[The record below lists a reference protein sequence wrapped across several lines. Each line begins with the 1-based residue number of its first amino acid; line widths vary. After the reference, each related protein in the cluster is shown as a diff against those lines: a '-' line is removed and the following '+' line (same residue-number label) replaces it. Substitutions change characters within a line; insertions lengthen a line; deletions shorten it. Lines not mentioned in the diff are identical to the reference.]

1 MRARITIT
9 LAVVASLAAL
19 VVALGVLQPTVST
32 AAPDTGVC
40 VSVGVPNP
48 EPPSAAEAA
57 ELKRAE
63 AEIGKPIARMTIGEQ
78 HCFATDAEAREFIA
92 TLERPAD

>member
-1 MRARITIT
+1 MRARIALT

-32 AAPDTGVC
+32 AAPDTGSC
-40 VSVGVPNP
+40 VSIGVPIAETP
-48 EPPSAAEAA
+48 TVAEAA

-63 AEIGKPIARMTIGEQ
+63 AEIGKPIARYTVGEQ
-78 HCFATDAEAREFIA
+78 HCFATDAEAQEFIT
-92 TLERPAD
+92 TLESQAD